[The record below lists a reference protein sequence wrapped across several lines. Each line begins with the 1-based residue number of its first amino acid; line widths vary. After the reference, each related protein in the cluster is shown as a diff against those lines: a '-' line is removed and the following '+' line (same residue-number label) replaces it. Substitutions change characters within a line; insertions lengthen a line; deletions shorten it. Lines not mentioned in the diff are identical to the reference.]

1 MQWWDLGV
9 IKKKDK
15 NDNFNICLENKKPT
29 KLSIREHDL
38 GVGTNLCSKLVNEGG
53 AGVKI
58 SQNPVNVFCEW
69 PIGAIHIRG
78 VHKLR

>member
-1 MQWWDLGV
+1 MKNILKLNT
-9 IKKKDK
+9 KKRRAALL
-15 NDNFNICLENKKPT
+15 NIFNICLENKKPT

-58 SQNPVNVFCEW
+58 SQNPVNVSS
-69 PIGAIHIRG
+69 
-78 VHKLR
+78 L